1 MGFRKCENAFTHALS
16 SGNMIL
22 FFTREKPYFPRKTP
36 EGNMTISRVNTFS
49 YLPYAMEMNV
59 VLYISGVIFTNLI
72 KALNLEN
79 FE

>member
-1 MGFRKCENAFTHALS
+1 MFIIPLYNIYSTYIEIRLVA
-16 SGNMIL
+16 
-22 FFTREKPYFPRKTP
+22 YFPRKTP